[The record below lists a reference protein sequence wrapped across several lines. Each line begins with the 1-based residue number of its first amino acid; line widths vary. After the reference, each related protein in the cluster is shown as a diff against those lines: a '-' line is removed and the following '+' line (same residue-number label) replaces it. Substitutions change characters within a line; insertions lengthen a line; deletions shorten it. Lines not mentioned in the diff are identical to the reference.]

1 MRRCDHGFRLAARA
15 AVGSGHGGGDRDGQ
29 STDVI
34 KAIWRLSKF
43 YKHESCGQCTPCREG
58 TGWMMRVMDRL
69 VRGRGRDRGNR
80 HAAVGDQAGR
90 RPHDLRPW
98 RCGGLADPGPDPAF
112 RDEIEDRIKRGKVLS
127 YQDLEGTG
135 IISGDDGQR
144 YSFVRGDLQD
154 GVRTVRVGAD
164 VDFQTDGDKASA
176 IYVMGSGS
184 AAADSLNEAV
194 ESFSSG
200 EKNKVVAGILAI
212 LLGALGIHKF
222 YLGLTQSGIIMLLVT
237 LIGSIAFGLGPMAM
251 GILGL
256 IEGIIYLTKTDA
268 AFQQEYVVGKK
279 AWL

>member
-1 MRRCDHGFRLAARA
+1 M
-15 AVGSGHGGGDRDGQ
+15 
-29 STDVI
+29 
-34 KAIWRLSKF
+34 
-43 YKHESCGQCTPCREG
+43 
-58 TGWMMRVMDRL
+58 
-69 VRGRGRDRGNR
+69 
-80 HAAVGDQAGR
+80 
-90 RPHDLRPW
+90 
-98 RCGGLADPGPDPAF
+98 
-112 RDEIEDRIKRGKVLS
+112 RGKVLS

-135 IISGDDGQR
+135 IISGDDGKR

-164 VDFQTDGDKASA
+164 VDFQIDGEKAAA

-251 GILGL
+251 GLLGL
-256 IEGIIYLTKTDA
+256 IEGIIYLTKSDA

>member
-1 MRRCDHGFRLAARA
+1 M
-15 AVGSGHGGGDRDGQ
+15 
-29 STDVI
+29 
-34 KAIWRLSKF
+34 
-43 YKHESCGQCTPCREG
+43 
-58 TGWMMRVMDRL
+58 
-69 VRGRGRDRGNR
+69 
-80 HAAVGDQAGR
+80 
-90 RPHDLRPW
+90 
-98 RCGGLADPGPDPAF
+98 
-112 RDEIEDRIKRGKVLS
+112 RGKVLS